1 MLEAIE
7 MYFTICTSD
16 NKQAFGSWRLNF
28 QKRRKYMNKY
38 NCENCIHDGKGGVFN
53 RSKKCKGCLVEIKDG
68 IVVGKPSKFEEREK
82 VKGE

>member
-1 MLEAIE
+1 
-7 MYFTICTSD
+7 
-16 NKQAFGSWRLNF
+16 
-28 QKRRKYMNKY
+28 MNKY